1 MMQLDAS
8 SRRPALAGRPR
19 VHGTV
24 RRGGEEGD
32 RLLRALEKLV
42 AAAAALRFHHPGR
55 LQCLFSPF
63 FHHFSSSLWRFRPL
77 SPHFQAV
84 VEAFCS
90 YLAGIS
96 RL

>member
-8 SRRPALAGRPR
+8 SRRPALAGRPG

-32 RLLRALEKLV
+32 RLFRALEKLV
-42 AAAAALRFHHPGR
+42 AAAAALRFHHPRR

-63 FHHFSSSLWRFRPL
+63 FNIFHHFSSSLWLFRPL

-84 VEAFCS
+84 VEA
-90 YLAGIS
+90 
-96 RL
+96 